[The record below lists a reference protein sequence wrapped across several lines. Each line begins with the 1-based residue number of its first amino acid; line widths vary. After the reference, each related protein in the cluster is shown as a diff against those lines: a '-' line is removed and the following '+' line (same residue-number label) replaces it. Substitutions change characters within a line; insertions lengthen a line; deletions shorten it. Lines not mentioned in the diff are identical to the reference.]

1 MAPVTSQIPQCQT
14 FPIKKNQGV
23 IIFTEHL
30 IILVNNIAFRIPYQL
45 EYYKNFNISMQ
56 LFPVKLLKQYQQ
68 GLKFSYQTGTRKL
81 PMRSSVN
88 MEQDM
93 QALERD
99 LCWIMVELANSDQRE
114 RDTATQ
120 WRSEEG
126 AGRSHGA
133 LKVSRN
139 FVVLY

>member
-1 MAPVTSQIPQCQT
+1 
-14 FPIKKNQGV
+14 
-23 IIFTEHL
+23 
-30 IILVNNIAFRIPYQL
+30 
-45 EYYKNFNISMQ
+45 
-56 LFPVKLLKQYQQ
+56 
-68 GLKFSYQTGTRKL
+68 
-81 PMRSSVN
+81 MRSSVN

-139 FVVLY
+139 FVYCTRRPHSSNLSFLVTLFDPMQFMAPTLAPHTYRLQVMNKSLS